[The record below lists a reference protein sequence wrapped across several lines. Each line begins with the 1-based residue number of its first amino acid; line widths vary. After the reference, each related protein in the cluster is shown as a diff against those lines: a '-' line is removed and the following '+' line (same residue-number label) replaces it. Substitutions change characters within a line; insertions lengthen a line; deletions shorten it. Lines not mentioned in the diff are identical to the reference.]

1 LVQAEEIVWLREW
14 IGLQPRWSRK
24 RLARELCL
32 QGQRYD
38 GRGRLKGFA
47 ARSLLLKLEAQE
59 FILKTAIE
67 ADTAGL
73 ASGSDIHRGVSF
85 W

>member
-1 LVQAEEIVWLREW
+1 
-14 IGLQPRWSRK
+14 
-24 RLARELCL
+24 
-32 QGQRYD
+32 
-38 GRGRLKGFA
+38 LKGFA

>member
-1 LVQAEEIVWLREW
+1 MVFAFVRRRRVCGKTWHQPHHELGQVTDKTAPLLGREPLVN
-14 IGLQPRWSRK
+14 
-24 RLARELCL
+24 
-32 QGQRYD
+32 
-38 GRGRLKGFA
+38 
-47 ARSLLLKLEAQE
+47 
-59 FILKTAIE
+59 LKTAIE